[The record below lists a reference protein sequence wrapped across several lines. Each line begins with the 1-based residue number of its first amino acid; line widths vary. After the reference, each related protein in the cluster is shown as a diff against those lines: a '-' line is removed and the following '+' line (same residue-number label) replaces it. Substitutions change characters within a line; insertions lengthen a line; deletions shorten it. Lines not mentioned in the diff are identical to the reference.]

1 MAARTGKSTRGML
14 VGLVVLSLFTGSL
27 IFAFNATGGP
37 PWRDY
42 TEAKVAFTDV
52 GSLRAGDDVRIN
64 SVRVG
69 QVSAIELVG
78 RQPVVTMHLD
88 GDREVYRDAS
98 ATAAAVGARS
108 ALGQKFVDLS
118 VGTPA
123 AGRLGRGEVI
133 PAERTT
139 PSQEISDVLDVLDPP
154 TRQALGRTLRE
165 TGGGTAGHSGD
176 LRDAV
181 RTAPGIVADLGTVSR
196 TAGRETDLTGL
207 LRSADTVAGR
217 FSGREQQISSLM
229 EQTNSTLQSV
239 GTERAEPLDA
249 TLRQAPGTLREARTA
264 LDAVR
269 PPLEHAETAMRQLRP
284 GAEALAQ
291 ATPDVRGV
299 LREGV
304 GPLNKVPGVAEQADP
319 AVADLTGV
327 IADARP
333 LVPKV
338 GRALNSARAPVQ
350 TLAPYA
356 PEAALWFT
364 YARDALKQ
372 GDGAGHWLRFDPL
385 ANTESVTGTAPVPD
399 PLTARNPYPAPGEA
413 QQQKKTGIGGDR

>member
-1 MAARTGKSTRGML
+1 MTVRIPKQARSML
-14 VGLVVLSLFTGSL
+14 IGLTVLSMFTAAL
-27 IFAFNATGGP
+27 IFAFNATGGV
-37 PWRDY
+37 PWREY

-52 GSLRAGDDVRIN
+52 GSLRSGDDVRIN

-69 QVSAIELVG
+69 QVKKIELAG
-78 RQPVVTMHLD
+78 RQPVVTMQLD
-88 GDREVYRDAS
+88 GGREVYRDAS
-98 ATAAAVGARS
+98 ATAASVGARS
-108 ALGQKFVDLS
+108 ALGQKFIDLS

-123 AGRLGRGEVI
+123 AGRLSTGEVI

-154 TRQALGRTLRE
+154 TREALGKTLRE

-176 LRDAV
+176 LRDV
-181 RTAPGIVADLGTVSR
+181 VGTAPGTLRDLGTVSR
-196 TAGRETDLTGL
+196 TAGREADLPSL
-207 LRSADTVAGR
+207 LRSADTIAGR
-217 FSGREQQISSLM
+217 FSGREQQISSLT
-229 EQTNSTLQSV
+229 EQTDSTLRAV
-239 GTERAEPLDA
+239 GTDGAKPLGA
-249 TLRQAPGTLREARTA
+249 ALQQTPQTLRDARTA

-269 PPLEHAETAMRQLRP
+269 PPLEHTEAAMAQLRP
-284 GAEALAQ
+284 GARALGQ

-304 GPLNKVPGVAEQADP
+304 PPLNKVPGVAEQADP

-327 IADARP
+327 VADARP

-364 YARDALKQ
+364 YARDALKD
-372 GDGAGHWLRFDPL
+372 GDAAGHWLRMDLL
-385 ANTESVTGTAPVPD
+385 ANTESVTGTAPVRD

-413 QQQKKTGIGGDR
+413 QEQTRTGIGGDR